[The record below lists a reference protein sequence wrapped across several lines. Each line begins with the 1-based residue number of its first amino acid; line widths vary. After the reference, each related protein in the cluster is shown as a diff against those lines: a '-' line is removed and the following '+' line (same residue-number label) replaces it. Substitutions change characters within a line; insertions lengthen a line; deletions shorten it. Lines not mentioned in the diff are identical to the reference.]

1 MVQTLF
7 SDTGVTIARKVT
19 HDMRSLHQQQV
30 YMAQWKEMFNVN
42 LKTEIIQSSFSS
54 HNEIKLEIKTRK
66 TENTKTF

>member
-42 LKTEIIQSSFSS
+42 LKTEIIQPLKGWLMISGLFSL
-54 HNEIKLEIKTRK
+54 N
-66 TENTKTF
+66 